1 LDFCVIIFN
10 FYMKIYP
17 CFFYCSLLILNIM
30 NYASFGDRLVAYIID
45 FVLLSFVMGIIIVP
59 IFGIGMFT
67 GEMFSEDMENNPAAG
82 LALMGSMFSTMGILI
97 IIPLLYDALMVASPR
112 QGTLG
117 KNLMKIKV
125 VDKNGGQLPLG
136 ASIGRVLIKVVSSS
150 ACILLWLWPLFNDK
164 IQALHDLAVSSFV
177 VKGNN

>member
-1 LDFCVIIFN
+1 
-10 FYMKIYP
+10 
-17 CFFYCSLLILNIM
+17 M

-45 FVLLSFVMGIIIVP
+45 FILLSFVMGIIIVP
-59 IFGIGMFT
+59 FFGIGLFT
-67 GEMFSEDMENNPAAG
+67 GEMFKEGFEDNPAAG
-82 LALMGSMFSTMGILI
+82 LAYIGTMFSTMGILF

-117 KNLMKIKV
+117 KNVMKIKV

-164 IQALHDLAVSSFV
+164 VQALHDLAVSSFV
-177 VKGNN
+177 VKNDR